1 MGKRYVDLSLTIVS
15 SGKFSMV
22 PRNEIWGQEEVAT
35 SIGSISKPD
44 EWPMHKFEMSTE
56 SFTHVHVPANLYQ
69 DGWTNEKVPTEM
81 FFGEAVVF
89 NMSHKCELE
98 PVTAADLEATGLEV
112 RPGDMA
118 IVRTDWSD
126 KHWGTAKFWVEMP
139 YLAEDGC
146 DWLLAKGIKAYVSDT
161 YNDSPLAKYGEGGR
175 LEPSRLGSPTHY
187 KFLKANVILVEYVTN
202 LSALKKSRVELVC
215 LPLKLSGVGQAPAR
229 VVAIENDG
237 PGRGVSRRRRTT
249 LG

>member
-1 MGKRYVDLSLTIVS
+1 MARRYVDLSLTITP

-35 SIGSISKPD
+35 SIASISRPD

-56 SFTHVHVPANLYQ
+56 SFTHVHVPANLYKE
-69 DGWTNEKVPTEM
+69 GWTNEKVPTEM

-89 NMSHKCELE
+89 DMSHKRELE
-98 PVTAADLEATGLEV
+98 PVTAADLEAAGLDV
-112 RPGDMA
+112 RSGDMA
-118 IVRTDWSD
+118 VVRTDWSD
-126 KHWGTAKFWVEMP
+126 KHWGTAKFWAEMP

-146 DWLLAKGIKAYVSDT
+146 EWLIAKGVKAYVSDT
-161 YNDSPLAKYGEGGR
+161 YNDLPLAKYCGECGR
-175 LEPSRLGSPTHY
+175 MEPSGLGSPAHY

-202 LSALKKSRVELVC
+202 LGALKKSRVDLVC

-229 VVAIENDG
+229 VVAIESD
-237 PGRGVSRRRRTT
+237 
-249 LG
+249 